1 MATVAVLIR
10 LKSNSNP
17 DATKDARGCYKRGDP
32 VMAREDDG
40 SWSPGT
46 QEVWPDFAWLWL
58 HGVSL
63 AKVGRFL
70 FEEHDTADGVRTATS
85 SRVRRR
91 LYSLELD
98 SVPQGIR
105 DIVAATSRLVVGGPS
120 PDVTWTQ
127 VRNFIR
133 NKKDGLT
140 EQDRGTTAE
149 DLA

>member
-10 LKSNSNP
+10 LKTNTHA
-17 DATKDARGCYKRGDP
+17 DTTKDVRGCYKRGDP
-32 VMAREDDG
+32 VIARIDDG
-40 SWSPGT
+40 TWSPGA

-63 AKVGRFL
+63 AKVERFC
-70 FEEHDTADGVRTATS
+70 FEEHDTSDGVRTATS

-91 LYSLELD
+91 LYRIELD

-105 DIVAATSRLVVGGPS
+105 DIVEATSRLVIGGPS
-120 PDVTWTQ
+120 PDVTWAQ
-127 VRNFIR
+127 VRAFIR
-133 NKKDGLT
+133 NKKSNQT
-140 EQDRGTTAE
+140 EADIGTTAG